1 MPRARIHESDAARVA
16 AHRKKHQLVT
26 LSVDVPADVVEGLED
41 YMRFKNLTKAQV
53 IVKLVRGQ
61 LLRKR

>member
-1 MPRARIHESDAARVA
+1 MARQRIHINAAARTA
-16 AHRKKHQLVT
+16 AHRKAHALVT
-26 LSVDVPADVVEGLED
+26 LSVDIPKGISDGLVE

-53 IVKLVRGQ
+53 IVKLIQSQ